1 MCGLK
6 FRLVRRSGTIGGED
20 TLTDMNRQ
28 SLSFRLFRVNPPF
41 PPCESNFV
49 PSISPPHTSQCHRPT
64 WTTECAPMPSLPRPL
79 CNSFFHAV
87 QPLMFS
93 MDRKPK
99 NTPEKV
105 GSTRQGN
112 NQWSTASWGHCGG
125 VHVLQVLR
133 QGNPWDFQVFVGA
146 HSFFFVL

>member
-28 SLSFRLFRVNPPF
+28 SLSFRII
-41 PPCESNFV
+41 SYQ
-49 PSISPPHTSQCHRPT
+49 PSISTLWVQLRPVDISTPH
-64 WTTECAPMPSLPRPL
+64 
-79 CNSFFHAV
+79 
-87 QPLMFS
+87 FS
-93 MDRKPK
+93 MPPTNVDDRMRTNAFLATTSLQFILSCRSTIDVFNGSQTKK
-99 NTPEKV
+99 YSWKGWLNT
-105 GSTRQGN
+105 QGK

-146 HSFFFVL
+146 HSFFFFL